1 MWEEGLGQILR
12 AQAWWQGREGGGHRA
27 RSGAESYLG
36 EPAQALPSPLQ
47 SLCPC
52 PGAEKRRERAGKGPP
67 THIGEPP
74 CSSPAGDKGIIV
86 RPTDTPLSN

>member
-1 MWEEGLGQILR
+1 MHG
-12 AQAWWQGREGGGHRA
+12 GRGEKRGRHRT
-27 RSGAESYLG
+27 RSGGLRVTLG
-36 EPAQALPSPLQ
+36 SWHKLYPLLFSPSVPSQ
-47 SLCPC
+47 VQR
-52 PGAEKRRERAGKGPP
+52 GEKNMLETGPP